1 MASEELLAV
10 VRNALNDEDVRPVA
24 DRVTV
29 QSANIVDYSI
39 AASLFLFPGPES
51 EPVLSAARAVYE
63 PISRRSIGLDA
74 ISASRPFTLP
84 FTLKGCR
91 GWS

>member
-51 EPVLSAARAVYE
+51 EP
-63 PISRRSIGLDA
+63 
-74 ISASRPFTLP
+74 
-84 FTLKGCR
+84 
-91 GWS
+91 